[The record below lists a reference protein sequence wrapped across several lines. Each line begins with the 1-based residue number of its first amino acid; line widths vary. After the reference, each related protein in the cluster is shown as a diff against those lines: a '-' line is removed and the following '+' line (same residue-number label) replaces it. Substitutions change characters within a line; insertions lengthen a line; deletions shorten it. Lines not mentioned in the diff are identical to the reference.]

1 MSTAAAATSSA
12 LEPYAGVMPAD
23 AAPAPGTRRARIASG
38 AIRAVCVF
46 AAVVVLA
53 VVSAFIVLTIDW
65 VPFNDYNV
73 TSTDWFLGFLVSQ
86 WALAITGL
94 AWLIAVVA
102 AWRKRHLRTRWLVVP
117 PALLAIGVLIVVVIG
132 IVLPAGFDTSR
143 AELDAVVNQTRLH
156 PPGWSENYHY
166 DPRQVGNL
174 EVWSV
179 SHREDGVV
187 VVSDADSGLFFRM
200 SGWAHSPQGPPTFEP
215 GVKELE
221 VNHLEGPWYSYHYV
235 L

>member
-1 MSTAAAATSSA
+1 M
-12 LEPYAGVMPAD
+12 
-23 AAPAPGTRRARIASG
+23 
-38 AIRAVCVF
+38 F
-46 AAVVVLA
+46 AAVLVLA
-53 VVSAFIVLTIDW
+53 VVSVFLVLAVDS
-65 VPFNDYNV
+65 VPFSDYNV
-73 TSTDWFLGFLVSQ
+73 TSADWLLGFLASG
-86 WALAITGL
+86 WALAIAGL

-102 AWRKRHLRTRWLVVP
+102 AWRKRHLRTRWLAVP
-117 PALLAIGVLIVVVIG
+117 PALLAIGVLVVVAIG
-132 IVLPAGFDTSR
+132 VILPAGFDTSR
-143 AELDAVVNQTRLH
+143 TELDAMVTQARSH

-166 DPRQVGNL
+166 DNPRQVGNL

-187 VVSDADSGLFFRM
+187 VVSDADSGLFFYM
-200 SGWAHSPQGPPTFEP
+200 SGWAHSPHSPPTFEP